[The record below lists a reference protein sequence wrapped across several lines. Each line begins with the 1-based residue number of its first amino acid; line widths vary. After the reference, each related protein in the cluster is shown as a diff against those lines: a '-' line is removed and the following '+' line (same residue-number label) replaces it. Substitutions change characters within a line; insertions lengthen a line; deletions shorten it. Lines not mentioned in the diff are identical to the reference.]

1 MRSFLSRCQL
11 FVLLAMAAV
20 SHTATAAVPQVKP
33 LTDAQ
38 VKEYKLDRA
47 FYKKGTLVQD
57 ILIATSNEVSDFAHL
72 ETAYLFDMMMKNIKP
87 AIAKRIRQQ
96 KVLCVLVGHQEFTS
110 DVPQFKTNKTGKEL
124 DFYNW
129 RQRGFLTRRD
139 NRPVVLFAEEDVL
152 EYEGGMRLE
161 SILIHE
167 FGHVIHGAGFDKQ
180 LQERLTET
188 FERARAKG
196 IWNDGRAAQRY
207 RRITSAKPVSL
218 LDQLVASFP
227 RQPPALIKKCLD
239 GGDILV
245 NGKPTT
251 SKVKVT
257 GKDNVLIVFGGPKE
271 CYAHKNRAE
280 YWAEVLQCWYDTNRT
295 MDHDHNHIHT
305 RQQLKAYDPVAA
317 KLCSDVLGDS
327 PWRFVSP
334 RQRAGEGHLAGF
346 DPTTAPKVVDPEHIK
361 QAAND
366 YYDKYWESYWKRLHD
381 KYDKKTS
388 QQNYQQ
394 LIQLVET
401 QVKNKR
407 IAGAQLVVGGS
418 HWPVTA
424 KSFGVRSV
432 ADQEPVN
439 DDTLF
444 CIGSC
449 SKMISAAIILKLV
462 EEGKLELD
470 VPINRWLKDFAK
482 PQIEKTGAAKRAP
495 TLRELLCHR
504 SGVYSQRDSMSKS
517 QTRWIRDFELTL
529 QESASGIARETLA
542 TEPGTRFAYSGAAYC
557 VLGRVAEVAAAA
569 PFETLL
575 QKHICRP
582 LELSSTTFFPV
593 SQHTNIASGHQLQK
607 GQLAVTSSTPHRLGA
622 KHRFALVGGSIYS
635 PARELA
641 RFAEMLLDRGALGSK
656 VLLSSKSWQQM
667 TSPQSQRSTGP
678 YGFGLGIKQDSANS
692 ELVAFSHGGSLSGF
706 ISYVAVDLRT
716 RRFAVVNYT
725 GPRQKEITT
734 ALVAFVS
741 P

>member
-1 MRSFLSRCQL
+1 MRSLLSNCQL
-11 FVLLAMAAV
+11 LVGLVVAMLMHSAVAA
-20 SHTATAAVPQVKP
+20 APQVKP

-57 ILIATSNEVSDFAHL
+57 ILIATSDKVSDFAHL
-72 ETAYLFDMMMKNIKP
+72 ETAYLFDMMMKSIKP
-87 AIAKRIRQQ
+87 AVAERIRQK
-96 KVLCVLVGHQEFTS
+96 KVLCILVGHQEFTS
-110 DVPQFKTNKTGKEL
+110 DVPQFKTDKTGKEL

-152 EYEGGMRLE
+152 EYEGGMQLE

-180 LQERLTET
+180 LQDRLTET

-207 RRITSAKPVSL
+207 RRITSLKPVSL
-218 LDQLVASFP
+218 LDALVRSFP
-227 RQPPALIKKCLD
+227 RQPPTLIKKCLD

-245 NGKPTT
+245 NGKPAS

-257 GKDNVLIVFGGPKE
+257 AKDKVLIVFGGPKE

-305 RQQLKAYDPVAA
+305 REQLKAYDPVAA

-334 RQRAGEGHLAGF
+334 RLRAGKGHLAGF
-346 DPTTAPKVVDPEHIK
+346 DSDTAPQVVDPEHIK

-381 KYDKKTS
+381 KYEKKTS
-388 QQNYQQ
+388 QQNYEE
-394 LIQLVET
+394 LIQLVEA
-401 QVKNKR
+401 QVENQR

-418 HWPVTA
+418 HSPVVE

-432 ADQEPVN
+432 TDRRPVN

-449 SKMISAAIILKLV
+449 SKMISAALVMKLV
-462 EEGKLELD
+462 EQGKLELD
-470 VPINRWLKDFAK
+470 VPISRWLKEFSQPKVAGS
-482 PQIEKTGAAKRAP
+482 GAAKRAP

-504 SGVYSQRDSMSKS
+504 SGVYSQRDKMSES

-529 QESASGIARETLA
+529 QESVSGIAQESLA
-542 TEPGTRFAYSGAAYC
+542 TQPGTRFAYSGAAYC

-575 QKHICRP
+575 QQYVCRP
-582 LELSSTTFFPV
+582 LELKSTTYFPFPH
-593 SQHTNIASGHQLQK
+593 HTNIASGHQVLGGK
-607 GQLAVTSSTPHRLGA
+607 LAVTPTTPHRLGK

-641 RFAEMLLDRGALGSK
+641 RFAEMLMERGSLGAK
-656 VLLSSKSWQQM
+656 VFMSSDSWQQM
-667 TSPQSQRSTGP
+667 TSPQSRRNTGP
-678 YGFGLGIKQDSANS
+678 YGLGLGLKGESGDD
-692 ELVAFSHGGSLSGF
+692 EMVAYSHGGSLSGF

-725 GPRQKEITT
+725 GPRQPQITA
-734 ALVAFVS
+734 ALLAWVS

>member
-1 MRSFLSRCQL
+1 M
-11 FVLLAMAAV
+11 
-20 SHTATAAVPQVKP
+20 
-33 LTDAQ
+33 
-38 VKEYKLDRA
+38 
-47 FYKKGTLVQD
+47 
-57 ILIATSNEVSDFAHL
+57 
-72 ETAYLFDMMMKNIKP
+72 
-87 AIAKRIRQQ
+87 
-96 KVLCVLVGHQEFTS
+96 
-110 DVPQFKTNKTGKEL
+110 PQFKTNKTGKEL

-418 HWPVTA
+418 HWPVTE

-529 QESASGIARETLA
+529 QESATGIARETLA

-582 LELSSTTFFPV
+582 LELSSTTFFPL

-641 RFAEMLLDRGALGSK
+641 RFAEMLLDRGTLGSK

-667 TSPQSQRSTGP
+667 TAPQSQRSTGP
-678 YGFGLGIKQDSANS
+678 YGFGLGLKQDSANS
-692 ELVAFSHGGSLSGF
+692 QLVAFSHGGSLSGF

>member
-1 MRSFLSRCQL
+1 MRSLL
-11 FVLLAMAAV
+11 FNRHWLVWIL
-20 SHTATAAVPQVKP
+20 TAAVFHGTADAAPQVKP

-72 ETAYLFDMMMKNIKP
+72 ETAYLFDMMMKSIKP
-87 AIAKRIRQQ
+87 AIAERIRQQ

-152 EYEGGMRLE
+152 EYEGGMQLE

-180 LQERLTET
+180 LQERLTKT

-207 RRITSAKPVSL
+207 RRVTSVKPVSL
-218 LDQLVASFP
+218 LDALVASFP

-251 SKVKVT
+251 SKVNVTREDKVR
-257 GKDNVLIVFGGPKE
+257 IVFGGPKE

-346 DPTTAPKVVDPEHIK
+346 DPTTAPKVVAPQHIK

-366 YYDKYWESYWKRLHD
+366 YYDKYWETYWERLHD
-381 KYDKKTS
+381 KHEKKTS

-394 LIQLVET
+394 LIQLVER
-401 QVKNKR
+401 QVNDQK

-418 HWPVTA
+418 HCPLTT
-424 KSFGVRSV
+424 KSFGIRSV
-432 ADQEPVN
+432 DDRQPVN

-449 SKMISAAIILKLV
+449 SKMVSAALVMKLV

-470 VPINRWLKDFAK
+470 VPINRWLKEFSEL
-482 PQIEKTGAAKRAP
+482 QIQGSGAAKRAP

-504 SGVYSQRDSMSKS
+504 SGVYSQRDKMSAS

-529 QESASGIARETLA
+529 QESVNGIAREPLA
-542 TEPGTRFAYSGAAYC
+542 RAPGTRFAYSGAAYC
-557 VLGRVAEVAAAA
+557 VLGRVAEVAADA

-575 QKHICRP
+575 QQHICRP
-582 LELSSTTFFPV
+582 LKLTRTTYFPLNG
-593 SQHTNIASGHQLQK
+593 HANIACGHQLTA
-607 GQLAVTSSTPHRLGA
+607 GQLVISPATPHRLKS
-622 KHRFALVGGSIYS
+622 KHQFALIGGSIYS

-641 RFAEMLLDRGALGSK
+641 RFAEVLLDQGSFGQE
-656 VLLSSKSWQQM
+656 VLISSKSWQQM

-678 YGFGLGIKQDSANS
+678 YGFGLGLKHDPATRQ
-692 ELVAFSHGGSLSGF
+692 LVAFSHGGSLSGF

-716 RRFAVVNYT
+716 RRFAVINYT
-725 GPRQKEITT
+725 GPRQKDITT
-734 ALVAFVS
+734 ALVAWVS